1 MLSPWIAVIAACFA
15 CTGAAWVYFMAYD
28 LRFRLDSVE
37 RSLQGMWKRLG
48 NVEQK
53 DRSEVE
59 DLVREILTQG
69 EAEKTLQPDVGEQML
84 MMLLQ
89 QSMQGATQAA
99 HEPQDRFEEIDA
111 LLYGNGGDRGIG
123 GDYDG
128 ETDPPDTSDS
138 DG

>member
-1 MLSPWIAVIAACFA
+1 
-15 CTGAAWVYFMAYD
+15 
-28 LRFRLDSVE
+28 
-37 RSLQGMWKRLG
+37 MWKRLG

-99 HEPQDRFEEIDA
+99 HEPQDQFAAIDG
-111 LLYGNGGDRGIG
+111 LLYGNGGDRGTR
-123 GDYDG
+123 GDSDG
-128 ETDPPDTSDS
+128 ETDPTDTPNG